1 MRADMK
7 RVLIAVA
14 LIGQSALA
22 QSTSDLPVLEAHSL
36 DSTAAINLYVPAGS
50 VRLVAWDR
58 DSIVVRGQKA
68 RNARLFYGAGS
79 RSVKMGIEN
88 ASRNDSE
95 PSHLVVYMPRRGRIS
110 VRTASANIVGEG
122 VSGDFTSSSGN
133 IRLTGVVSS
142 VEAEAMNGSLDL
154 DLTTPWLRA
163 RTGDGHLLIRGAPQD
178 VDASTIGGTLDVI
191 APKVMRGQF
200 VSVSGDIHW
209 IGSPAHGAVFDFSNQ
224 SGAVDLALSS
234 SASAAFTLSSI
245 SGPIEN
251 GFTRIRP
258 IASPPRTLRFNL
270 GDGDAHVTVRT
281 FKGAIRVRPE

>member
-1 MRADMK
+1 MK
-7 RVLIAVA
+7 RLLIAILLVA
-14 LIGQSALA
+14 RSALGQSAA
-22 QSTSDLPVLEAHSL
+22 DGPVLEARGL
-36 DSTAAINLYVPAGS
+36 DSTASINLYFPAGS

-68 RNARLFYGAGS
+68 RNARLFFGATRQG
-79 RSVKMGIEN
+79 VKMGLEGT
-88 ASRNDSE
+88 APRDSE
-95 PSHLVVYMPRRGRIS
+95 PSNLVIYMPRRGRIS

-122 VSGDFTSSSGN
+122 VSGDFNSSSGN
-133 IRLTGVVSS
+133 IRLSGIVSS
-142 VEAEAMNGSLDL
+142 VEAESMNGSLDL

-209 IGSPAHGAVFDFSNQ
+209 IGSPARGAVFDFSNH
-224 SGAVDLALSS
+224 SGAVDLALSA
-234 SASAAFTLSSI
+234 SASAALTLSSV

-270 GDGDAHVTVRT
+270 GDGDAHVSVRT

>member
-1 MRADMK
+1 MK
-7 RVLIAVA
+7 RLLILMTLTAR
-14 LIGQSALA
+14 SALA
-22 QSTSDLPVLEAHSL
+22 QGAAEVGPVLEAHAL
-36 DSTAAINLYVPAGS
+36 DSTASINLYLPAGS
-50 VRLVAWDR
+50 VRLIAWDR

-68 RNARLFYGAGS
+68 RNARLFYGAGP
-79 RSVKMGIEN
+79 RSVKMGVEN
-88 ASRNDSE
+88 ISRGDSE
-95 PSHLVVYMPRRGRIS
+95 PSHLVIYMPRHGRVS

-122 VSGDFTSSSGN
+122 VSGDFYSSSGN
-133 IRLTGVVSS
+133 IRLSGVVSS

-163 RTGDGHLLIRGAPQD
+163 RTGDGHLLVRGAPQD

-209 IGSPAHGAVFDFSNQ
+209 IGSPAHGSVFDFSNHT
-224 SGAVDLALSS
+224 GAVDLTLSS
-234 SASAAFTLSSI
+234 SASAALTLSSV
-245 SGPIEN
+245 SGSIEN

-258 IASPPRTLRFNL
+258 IASPPRTLKFNL

-281 FKGAIRVRPE
+281 FKGTIRVRPE

>member
-1 MRADMK
+1 MK
-7 RVLIAVA
+7 RLLIAIILA
-14 LIGQSALA
+14 ARSASGQSAA
-22 QSTSDLPVLEAHSL
+22 DGPILEAHGL
-36 DSTAAINLYVPAGS
+36 DSTASINLYIPAGS

-58 DSIVVRGQKA
+58 DSIVVRGQKSA
-68 RNARLFYGAGS
+68 SDRIFFGGGRQG
-79 RSVKMGIEN
+79 VKMGVEGISHRE
-88 ASRNDSE
+88 SE
-95 PSHLVVYMPRRGRIS
+95 PSNLVIYTPRRSRVSI
-110 VRTASANIVGEG
+110 RTASANIVAEG
-122 VSGDFTSSSGN
+122 VSGSFYSSSGTV
-133 IRLTGVVSS
+133 RLSGVVSS
-142 VEAEAMNGSLDL
+142 VEVESMNGSLDL

-209 IGSPAHGAVFDFSNQ
+209 IGSPARGSVFDFSNH

-234 SASAAFTLSSI
+234 SASAALTLSSV

-251 GFTRIRP
+251 GFTRVRP
-258 IASPPRTLRFNL
+258 IASPPHTMRFSL
-270 GDGDAHVTVRT
+270 GDGDAHVSVRT

>member
-1 MRADMK
+1 MK
-7 RVLIAVA
+7 RLLIAIALVA
-14 LIGQSALA
+14 RSAAGQTAA
-22 QSTSDLPVLEAHSL
+22 DGPVLRAHGL
-36 DSTAAINLYVPAGS
+36 DSTGAINLYVPAGS

-58 DSIVVRGQKA
+58 DSVLVRGQMSG
-68 RNARLFYGAGS
+68 NARLFFGGG
-79 RSVKMGIEN
+79 RQGVKMGVEGI
-88 ASRNDSE
+88 SRSDSE
-95 PSHLVVYMPRRGRIS
+95 PSNLVIYMPRHGRVS
-110 VRTASANIVGEG
+110 VRTASASVVGEG
-122 VSGDFTSSSGN
+122 VSGSFYSSSGTV
-133 IRLTGVVSS
+133 RLSGAVSS
-142 VEAEAMNGSLDL
+142 AEVESMNGSLDL

-209 IGSPAHGAVFDFSNQ
+209 IGSPARGSIFDFSNH

-234 SASAAFTLSSI
+234 SASAAITLSSV

-251 GFTRIRP
+251 GFTRVRP
-258 IASPPRTLRFNL
+258 IASPPRTVRFNL

>member
-1 MRADMK
+1 MK
-7 RVLIAVA
+7 LKALLIAITFVGRSA
-14 LIGQSALA
+14 PGQTAA
-22 QSTSDLPVLEAHSL
+22 DGPVLAAHAL
-36 DSTAAINLYVPAGS
+36 DSSAFINLYVPAGS

-58 DSIVVRGQKA
+58 DSIVVRGQKSKND
-68 RNARLFYGAGS
+68 RIFFGGGRAG
-79 RSVKMGIEN
+79 VKMAVEGISSGE
-88 ASRNDSE
+88 SE
-95 PSHLVVYMPRRGRIS
+95 PSNLVIYIPRHGRVS
-110 VRTASANIVGEG
+110 VRTASANITGEG
-122 VSGDFTSSSGN
+122 VAGTFNSSSGA
-133 IRLTGVVSS
+133 IRLSGVVSS
-142 VEAEAMNGSLDL
+142 VEAESMNGSLDL

-209 IGSPAHGAVFDFSNQ
+209 IGSPARGSVFDFSNH

-234 SASAAFTLSSI
+234 TASAALTLSSV

-251 GFTRIRP
+251 GFTRVRP
-258 IASPPRTLRFNL
+258 IASPPHTMRFNL
-270 GDGDAHVTVRT
+270 GGGDAHVSVRT

>member
-1 MRADMK
+1 MK
-7 RVLIAVA
+7 RLLIAITLAARAA
-14 LIGQSALA
+14 LGQSAA
-22 QSTSDLPVLEAHSL
+22 DGPVLEAHAL
-36 DSTAAINLYVPAGS
+36 DSTASVNLYVPFGS
-50 VRLVAWDR
+50 VRLVGWDR

-68 RNARLFYGAGS
+68 RNARLFYGGGPQG
-79 RSVKMGIEN
+79 VKMGVESS
-88 ASRNDSE
+88 SRTDSE
-95 PSHLVVYMPRRGRIS
+95 PSNLVIYMPRRGRVS

-122 VSGDFTSSSGN
+122 VSGDFNSSSGN
-133 IRLTGVVSS
+133 IRLSGVVSS
-142 VEAEAMNGSLDL
+142 AEAESMNGSLDV

-178 VDASTIGGTLDVI
+178 VDASTVGGTLDVI

-209 IGSPAHGAVFDFSNQ
+209 IGSPARGSVFDFSNH

-234 SASAAFTLSSI
+234 TTSAALTLSSV

-251 GFTRIRP
+251 GFTRVRP

-270 GDGDAHVTVRT
+270 GGGDAHVTVRT

>member
-1 MRADMK
+1 
-7 RVLIAVA
+7 LFFGA
-14 LIGQSALA
+14 LRQG
-22 QSTSDLPVLEAHSL
+22 
-36 DSTAAINLYVPAGS
+36 
-50 VRLVAWDR
+50 
-58 DSIVVRGQKA
+58 
-68 RNARLFYGAGS
+68 
-79 RSVKMGIEN
+79 VKMGVEGN
-88 ASRNDSE
+88 SSGDSE
-95 PSHLVVYMPRRGRIS
+95 PSNLVIYMPRRGRVS

-122 VSGDFTSSSGN
+122 VSGSFYSSSGTV
-133 IRLTGVVSS
+133 RLSGVVSS
-142 VEAEAMNGSLDL
+142 AEVESMNGSLDL

-209 IGSPAHGAVFDFSNQ
+209 IGSPARGSVFDFSNH

-234 SASAAFTLSSI
+234 SASAAFTLSSV
-245 SGPIEN
+245 SGSIEN
-251 GFTRIRP
+251 GFTRVRP
-258 IASPPRTLRFNL
+258 IASPPRTMRFNL

>member
-1 MRADMK
+1 MK
-7 RVLIAVA
+7 RLLIAITLAARSA
-14 LIGQSALA
+14 LGQSAA
-22 QSTSDLPVLEAHSL
+22 DGPVLQAHGL
-36 DSTAAINLYVPAGS
+36 DSTGSVNLYVPAGS
-50 VRLVAWDR
+50 VRLVAWDH
-58 DSIVVRGQKA
+58 DSIVVRGQVA
-68 RNARLFYGAGS
+68 RSARLFYGSGS
-79 RSVKMGIEN
+79 RGVKMGVEN
-88 ASRNDSE
+88 PAQIDSE
-95 PSHLVVYMPRRGRIS
+95 PSNLVIYMPRRGRVS
-110 VRTASANIVGEG
+110 VRTASASIVGEG

-142 VEAEAMNGSLDL
+142 VEAESVNGSLDL

-163 RTGDGHLLIRGAPQD
+163 RTGDGHLLVRGAPQD

-209 IGSPAHGAVFDFSNQ
+209 IGSPARGSVFDFSNH

-234 SASAAFTLSSI
+234 SASAALTLSSV

-251 GFTRIRP
+251 GFTRVRP

-270 GDGDAHVTVRT
+270 GGGDAHVTVRT

>member
-1 MRADMK
+1 MK
-7 RVLIAVA
+7 RLLILLA
-14 LIGQSALA
+14 LTARSALGQA
-22 QSTSDLPVLEAHSL
+22 AADGPVLEAHAL
-36 DSTAAINLYVPAGS
+36 DATASINLYVPFGS

-68 RNARLFYGAGS
+68 RNARLFYGGGPQG
-79 RSVKMGIEN
+79 VKMGVESS
-88 ASRNDSE
+88 SRTDSE
-95 PSHLVVYMPRRGRIS
+95 PSSLVIYMPRRGRVS

-122 VSGDFTSSSGN
+122 VAGDFTSSSGN
-133 IRLTGVVSS
+133 IRLSGVVSS
-142 VEAEAMNGSLDL
+142 VEAESMNGSLDL

-163 RTGDGHLLIRGAPQD
+163 RTGDGHLLVRGAPQD

-209 IGSPAHGAVFDFSNQ
+209 IGSPAHGSVFDFSNH
-224 SGAVDLALSS
+224 SGAVDLALSA
-234 SASAAFTLSSI
+234 SASAALTLSSV

>member
-1 MRADMK
+1 MK
-7 RVLIAVA
+7 RLLILVA
-14 LIGQSALA
+14 LAARSALGQTA
-22 QSTSDLPVLEAHSL
+22 DGPVLEAHAL
-36 DSTAAINLYVPAGS
+36 DANASINLYVPFGS

-68 RNARLFYGAGS
+68 RNARLFYGGGPQG
-79 RSVKMGIEN
+79 VKMGVESS
-88 ASRNDSE
+88 SRTDSE
-95 PSHLVVYMPRRGRIS
+95 PSNLVIYMPRRGRAS
-110 VRTASANIVGEG
+110 VRTASAHIVGEG
-122 VSGDFTSSSGN
+122 VSGELYSSSGN
-133 IRLTGVVSS
+133 IRLSGVVSS
-142 VEAEAMNGSLDL
+142 AEAESMNGSLDV
-154 DLTTPWLRA
+154 DVTTPWLRA

-209 IGSPAHGAVFDFSNQ
+209 IGSPAHGAVFDFSNH
-224 SGAVDLALSS
+224 SGAVDLALSASS
-234 SASAAFTLSSI
+234 SAALTLSSV

-270 GDGDAHVTVRT
+270 GDGDAHVSVRT